1 MYIILLLALLATPK
15 HHFVR
20 VKFLKVVA
28 KINLVHFLTSS
39 IIEGI
44 NSPGL
49 LPRGIQSPNNFALK
63 TRVLTSSVRRMS
75 WVDKQTEPFPQM

>member
-44 NSPGL
+44 NPPGL

-63 TRVLTSSVRRMS
+63 TSNA
-75 WVDKQTEPFPQM
+75 